1 MERADW
7 EWLIGL
13 LVSIALA
20 IWSKEKPR
28 NRRKPSKRKRRQRG
42 GGRGRKP
49 PTFSHYIIYQKGA
62 VKMNNRRMIGLAYLA
77 AAISM
82 TVVLPHTF
90 DTFKAII
97 TGFVY
102 YEAIKRIIRG

>member
-1 MERADW
+1 
-7 EWLIGL
+7 
-13 LVSIALA
+13 
-20 IWSKEKPR
+20 
-28 NRRKPSKRKRRQRG
+28 
-42 GGRGRKP
+42 
-49 PTFSHYIIYQKGA
+49 
-62 VKMNNRRMIGLAYLA
+62 MNNRRMIGLAYLA
-77 AAISM
+77 TAISM

>member
-1 MERADW
+1 
-7 EWLIGL
+7 
-13 LVSIALA
+13 
-20 IWSKEKPR
+20 
-28 NRRKPSKRKRRQRG
+28 
-42 GGRGRKP
+42 
-49 PTFSHYIIYQKGA
+49 
-62 VKMNNRRMIGLAYLA
+62 MNNKRMIGLAYLA